1 MRRRAIDTALDMSRA
16 VSIFK
21 VVAGS
26 RQSQMKCEAL

>member
-1 MRRRAIDTALDMSRA
+1 MRRRAMDAALDISRA

-21 VVAGS
+21 VAEGS